1 MTRGKCVVHEE
12 DRVQEIERESW
23 SEGGRWG
30 VREAGEKRKGVKGIR
45 SMLRSALTTQSCNFS
60 KLYFI
65 MDISI

>member
-45 SMLRSALTTQSCNFS
+45 SALTTQSCNFS